1 MPELPEVETIRRG
14 LENNLVGKT
23 FSNLE
28 IISPKPARS
37 GGSFVGDPKILI
49 GKKIISLSRIGK
61 QISIHLSNNC
71 LLLIHLKMTGQLI
84 YFPLSSKGDKRGIL
98 YPNKYTRLI
107 FTFTDKSHL
116 YFNDLR
122 RFGWI
127 RLIKAENISDLQK
140 NIGIDLLDDKFTLDY
155 FSSVLKSSKKPIKNL
170 LLDQSKFA
178 GIGNIYASESLFLA
192 KVYPLK
198 PSNQISPL
206 KTKKLYLSVLK
217 VIKDSIKHGGS
228 TAKDKGYLQSSGE
241 SGSHQDFFQVYQREG
256 EFCFNCNGTV
266 KRIKTAG
273 RSTFYCP
280 QCQK

>member
-28 IISPKPARS
+28 ILSPK
-37 GGSFVGDPKILI
+37 SFLDNPELVE

-61 QISIHLSNNC
+61 QISIHLSDNY

-122 RFGWI
+122 KFGWI
-127 RLIKAENISDLQK
+127 RLIKVEDLSDLQK
-140 NIGIDLLDDKFTLDY
+140 NLGIDLLDDKFTLNY
-155 FSSVLKSSKKPIKNL
+155 FSSVLKNSKKPIKTL
-170 LLDQSKFA
+170 LLDQLKFA

-192 KVYPLK
+192 RIYPLK
-198 PSNQISPL
+198 PANKISSINI
-206 KTKKLYLSVLK
+206 KKLYRSVLK
-217 VIKDSIKHGGS
+217 VIKDSLKHGGS

-241 SGSHQDFFQVYQREG
+241 SGSHQNYFQVYQREG
-256 EFCFNCNGTV
+256 ESCFNCGGTV

-273 RSTFYCP
+273 RSTFFCS